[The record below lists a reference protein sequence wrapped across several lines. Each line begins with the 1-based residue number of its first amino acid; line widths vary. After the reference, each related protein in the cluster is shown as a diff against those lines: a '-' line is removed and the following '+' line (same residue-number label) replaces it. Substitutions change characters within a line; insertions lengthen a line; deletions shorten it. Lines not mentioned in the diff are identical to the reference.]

1 MIPYS
6 STVAETSKFPV
17 SVFEDGV
24 TDSHWL
30 TYEEFVCNL
39 VKEMGSRD
47 NNLAHMVL
55 GIAGESGEIVDAIK
69 KKVIYDKP
77 LDVDNIIEELGDLE
91 FYMAGMRQLLG
102 LSRVQVLAHNVAKL
116 GKRYADGY
124 SDAAAIARADKKPST
139 AETAHGIPEYQH
151 PQGSEAYQKLLAE
164 QKPGQAINLPA
175 AAVEGTDDMAGV
187 IQHQEPTTPVE
198 PETGSPLV
206 PPLP

>member
-39 VKEMGSRD
+39 VKEMGSCD

-69 KKVIYDKP
+69 KTVIYDKP

-116 GKRYADGY
+116 EKRYKGGY
-124 SDAAAIARADKKPST
+124 SDAAAIARADKEIKEEERATGVHERVLKEQGKST
-139 AETAHGIPEYQH
+139 
-151 PQGSEAYQKLLAE
+151 
-164 QKPGQAINLPA
+164 AINLPA
-175 AAVEGTDDMAGV
+175 AAVAGTDDMAGLSKEAV
-187 IQHQEPTTPVE
+187 KVLDSPGQKVQQE